1 VSLKKSETMKIYN
14 LFFLLIISVLISCE
28 DKTETVENVVQ
39 TEKSEPT
46 LEQKI
51 GQMLMI
57 GFRGT
62 ELTTDNHI
70 YSDIKKWH
78 IGGVVLYDFD
88 QFSNGKVT
96 RNVKSPTQVK
106 KLNKDLQAL
115 SETPLLIS
123 IDQEGG
129 RVNRLKPV
137 YGFPPITASAQHLG
151 DLDNLDSTKYWTKQ
165 TAELLKEMGINFNY
179 APVLDLNVNPKS
191 PAIGN
196 LERSYS
202 AKPETVTKHAKAV
215 LEIYKEYQIIGSL
228 KHFPGHGSAASD
240 SHLGMTDVSK
250 TWIEKELIPYKN
262 LIEDNVVEVIMTAH
276 VYNENLDT
284 LPATLS
290 KKIMTDIL
298 REQLGWKGII
308 ISDDMHMGAIEKHFG
323 LEVAIEKA
331 INAGVDIIMFSNNS
345 KDFYD
350 AKATEKAVGIIK
362 KLVQEGKITEAQID
376 ASYQKIMELKASLIL

>member
-1 VSLKKSETMKIYN
+1 MKIQKI
-14 LFFLLIISVLISCE
+14 LCLLMVLVLISCE
-28 DKTETVENVVQ
+28 DKPVKVEKTVQ
-39 TEKSEPT
+39 TENSEPT

-57 GFRGT
+57 GFRGI
-62 ELTTDNHI
+62 ELTKNNHI
-70 YSDIKKWH
+70 YSDIKKLN
-78 IGGVVLYDFD
+78 IGGVVFYDFD
-88 QFSNGKVT
+88 QHSSGKII
-96 RNVKSPTQVK
+96 RNVKSPAQVK
-106 KLNKDLQAL
+106 KLCTDLQAL

-129 RVNRLKPV
+129 RVNRLKPT
-137 YGFPPITASAQHLG
+137 YGFPVLTASAQHLG

-215 LEIYKEYQIIGSL
+215 LEVYKKYQIIGSL

-250 TWIEKELIPYKN
+250 TWTKKELIPYKN
-262 LIEDNVVEVIMTAH
+262 LIETDAVEVIMTAH

-298 REQLGWKGII
+298 RKQLGWEGII

-323 LEVAIEKA
+323 LEFAIEKA

-345 KDFYD
+345 KNFYD
-350 AKATEKAVGIIK
+350 RKAAEKAVAIIQ
-362 KLVQEGKITEAQID
+362 KLIKEGKVIEAQIE
-376 ASYQKIMELKASLIL
+376 ASYEKIMKLKATL

>member
-1 VSLKKSETMKIYN
+1 MKIQKI
-14 LFFLLIISVLISCE
+14 LCLLMILVLISCE
-28 DKTETVENVVQ
+28 DKAEQSEKVVQ
-39 TEKSEPT
+39 IEDSEPT

-62 ELTTDNHI
+62 ELTEDNHI
-70 YSDIKKWH
+70 YADIKKWN

-88 QFSNGKVT
+88 QFSAGKII
-96 RNVKSPTQVK
+96 RNVESPTQVK
-106 KLNKDLQAL
+106 QLCNDLQGL

-129 RVNRLKPV
+129 RVNRLKPI
-137 YGFPPITASAQHLG
+137 YGFPALTASAQHLG
-151 DLDNLDSTKYWTKQ
+151 DLDNIDSTKFWTKQ

-179 APVLDLNVNPKS
+179 APVLDLNVNPTS

-202 AKPETVTKHAKAV
+202 ANPEIVTKHAKAV
-215 LEIYKEYQIIGSL
+215 LEVYEDYQIVGSL

-250 TWIEKELIPYKN
+250 TWTEKELIPYKN
-262 LIEDNVVEVIMTAH
+262 LIENDAVEVIMTAH

-298 REQLGWKGII
+298 RQQLGWEGII

-323 LEVAIEKA
+323 LEFAIENA

-350 AKATEKAVGIIK
+350 AKATEKAVSIIK
-362 KLVQEGKITEAQID
+362 KLVEEGKVTEAQINT
-376 ASYQKIMELKASLIL
+376 SYEKIMELKKSLIVND